1 MSSNIKTVM
10 KNNEIVLPHK
20 EQAFEQTYEL
30 DKVVEPT
37 VLLDKEPS
45 IQLLWQPVHLKRY

>member
-45 IQLLWQPVHLKRY
+45 IQLL